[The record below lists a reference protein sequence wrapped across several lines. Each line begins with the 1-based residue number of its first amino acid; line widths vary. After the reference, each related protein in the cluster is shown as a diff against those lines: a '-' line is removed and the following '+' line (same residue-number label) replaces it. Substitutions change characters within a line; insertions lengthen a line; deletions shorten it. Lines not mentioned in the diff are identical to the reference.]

1 MLAVDCNFPGGN
13 IILDRI
19 DGNSIELHQDMRDTT
34 IDWFYWYFRVC
45 GAAGQTITV
54 RFTGSD
60 VIGARGPAVSLDGG
74 LTWCWL
80 GMSCVNGQS
89 FSYAVPPG
97 TDEVRFSLGMPYLQ
111 SNFQAFL
118 SKYAGHPG
126 LKQSVLCMSR
136 QGRPVELFYMG
147 RMDEQPPYRVALTC
161 RHHCCEMMA
170 SYSLEGIM
178 ATVLGESA
186 AGRWLR
192 ENVAFM
198 VAPFVDKDGV
208 EDGDQGKGRHP
219 YDHNRDYAGVSLYPE
234 VAALRQLIPQWSRN
248 RLDFYLD
255 LHCPWIRGDTNEYI
269 YFVGLADPALW
280 QQTQA
285 FSSILEANRRGPLP
299 YYQKDNMPFGVS
311 WNTGTP
317 PGCKTSDEWAG
328 ELPGV
333 HFSSTV
339 EIAYANANGGE
350 VTAESARS
358 FGVDLANAMSIYLR
372 NL

>member
-1 MLAVDCNFPGGN
+1 
-13 IILDRI
+13 
-19 DGNSIELHQDMRDTT
+19 
-34 IDWFYWYFRVC
+34 
-45 GAAGQTITV
+45 
-54 RFTGSD
+54 
-60 VIGARGPAVSLDGG
+60 
-74 LTWCWL
+74 
-80 GMSCVNGQS
+80 
-89 FSYAVPPG
+89 
-97 TDEVRFSLGMPYLQ
+97 MPYLQ